1 MDEQEIE
8 QTIRTAMRE
17 IADLGKVS
25 DETADKLKGIPEEL
39 KRTLSQF
46 SSDLKG
52 LGADVVKGEVGF
64 QTLNKAVDATAGA
77 LGGLFELVP
86 YVGKTFKGVTQL
98 AAEGLKFF
106 NDRLQQSG
114 ETFRDI
120 ARFGAAGAGGAKTGR
135 FRTLVCFS
143 GSVLVDLGRCFGA
156 FGR

>member
-17 IADLGKVS
+17 ISDLGKVS
-25 DETADKLKGIPEEL
+25 DETANKLKEVPEKL

-86 YVGKTFKGVTQL
+86 YVGKTFKKK
-98 AAEGLKFF
+98 ASK
-106 NDRLQQSG
+106 
-114 ETFRDI
+114 
-120 ARFGAAGAGGAKTGR
+120 
-135 FRTLVCFS
+135 
-143 GSVLVDLGRCFGA
+143 A
-156 FGR
+156 FP